1 MELEPIRPVPPIRRD
16 MDILANR
23 LPSSDSLDGTT
34 IDLALDNEG
43 TLSLAMAGAA
53 VSWKLEADRDVA
65 ASGHD
70 PYDAVEVRPGLFFLD
85 FVTSDETGAFSIVV
99 DLERSRALVVRNE
112 LGGTGANPWLRL
124 FVHPGRI
131 GGGSGRYEPVEET
144 RELLGTRLY
153 CEYSDEAALEHI
165 YLNSK
170 TLCWQWLVSPEVLA
184 TEVGV
189 EAASYWKIRDR
200 LYLLVTRGDEPSEL
214 TLLLDLEQK
223 RNVGRLFGRT
233 GYGLLDR
240 RCGAKITMLGEFA
253 YPRDRTPG

>member
-1 MELEPIRPVPPIRRD
+1 MELETIRPVPPIRRD

-23 LPSSDSLDGTT
+23 LPSTDALDGMTM
-34 IDLALDNEG
+34 ALEFGKEG
-43 TLSLAMAGAA
+43 TLSLAMSGGD
-53 VSWKLEADRDVA
+53 VSWKLEADHDIS

-85 FVTSDETGAFSIVV
+85 FVTSGGTGAFSNVV

-112 LGGTGANPWLRL
+112 LDSTGGEAWLRVFL
-124 FVHPGRI
+124 HTGRV
-131 GGGSGRYEPVEET
+131 GGGSGHYEPVEET

-153 CEYSDEAALEHI
+153 CEYSDEAALEHV

-200 LYLLVTRGDEPSEL
+200 LYLLVTRGDDPTEL
-214 TLLLDLEQK
+214 TLLLDLDQK

-240 RCGAKITMLGEFA
+240 RCGAKITMLGQFT
-253 YPRDRTPG
+253 YSGDRSPG